1 VLFGE
6 QTGADA
12 PDAIKSE
19 RQRAEYGVGLNRA
32 RAILVAELTVLGAGA
47 MVAALSSRAQDWRPA
62 YLVGLL
68 FALAVGSEA
77 MTIEL
82 RRVRMSGSFLALV
95 LAMAL
100 LGPAPAAA
108 LGAASVLLDDLA
120 RRRGLRD
127 TLWNAMTF
135 VTFPLVGGWIMRLA
149 TGGTSLGD
157 ADALG
162 FAALVGLVYMLTN
175 ALNFSSVALYL
186 NRMRGVPLRD
196 SFQAVYVTMLPFEF
210 ATALLTSAVAFSYSR
225 IGVGAVGLLAVVLFV
240 FQYLIRAGVQ
250 AYERGI
256 ELSRRTKE
264 LASLQ
269 VGLLSTVLQT
279 LSMRDAMTARHSAAV
294 ARYSREVAKMLGLS
308 EREQELIH
316 TAALLHDIGKFILPD
331 SVLFA
336 DRKLTDDEWEL
347 IKLHPEQGAK
357 LVERIEG
364 YGPVAEIVMHHHER
378 FSGGGYP
385 AGIAGESIPLGSR
398 IISAADTYDVMTSR
412 DSYRRPV
419 SSEAALAELRR
430 VAGTQLDPLVVETF
444 ERMIL
449 ERRVQFSHSDHAD
462 FESEL
467 AFERRVADY
476 ARPRLAA

>member
-1 VLFGE
+1 VLFKQSVKVPITREVLTRRTTFTLAAGFLLVSSAI
-6 QTGADA
+6 GAA
-12 PDAIKSE
+12 
-19 RQRAEYGVGLNRA
+19 
-32 RAILVAELTVLGAGA
+32 TV
-47 MVAALSSRAQDWRPA
+47 SRAADWQP
-62 YLVGLL
+62 LSLLGLL
-68 FALAVGSEA
+68 LVLAITSDLVIVE
-77 MTIEL
+77 IRNL
-82 RRVRMSGSFLALV
+82 RLSGAFLAIV

-100 LGPAPAAA
+100 LGPAPAVAIGVA
-108 LGAASVLLDDLA
+108 SAFIEALVSRQQKHNALANVAIYACFPLLGGLVIDAVPVYGDEFWFASLVFAVFLGANCVNFALIAVA
-120 RRRGLRD
+120 VRYEQRVPMGAMLR
-127 TLWNAMTF
+127 AF
-135 VTFPLVGGWIMRLA
+135 A
-149 TGGTSLGD
+149 T
-157 ADALG
+157 ALPTE
-162 FAALVGLVYMLTN
+162 V
-175 ALNFSSVALYL
+175 
-186 NRMRGVPLRD
+186 
-196 SFQAVYVTMLPFEF
+196 
-210 ATALLTSAVAFSYSR
+210 ATALLTAGVVFTYGR
-225 IGVGAVGLLAVVLFV
+225 LGVGAIALAAVVLLV
-240 FQYLIRAGVQ
+240 FQYILRASVQ
-250 AYERGI
+250 AQDRGE
-256 ELSRRTKE
+256 ELEQRTKE

-294 ARYSREVAKMLGLS
+294 ARYSREVASMLGLP
-308 EREQELIH
+308 EREQDLIH

-364 YGPVAEIVMHHHER
+364 YGPVAEIVLHHHER

-385 AGIAGESIPLGSR
+385 TGIAGEAIPIGAR
-398 IISAADTYDVMTSR
+398 IIAAADTYDVMTSR

-430 VAGTQLDPLVVETF
+430 VAGTQLDPQVVEAF

-449 ERRVQFSHSDHAD
+449 EGRVRFSHSDEAD

-476 ARPRLAA
+476 ARPRVAA